1 MYDKYL
7 GQASERGLYFFVVV
21 ADLLYYGF
29 LFFVLAIGRALD
41 VDALC
46 CSVPLGTRYDA
57 DICRIPKGMLSLR
70 RLPTSHFAVP
80 MARLYGWLP
89 LSDAYGIGCATGV
102 RDVSVPLLNIN
113 FVDPLRMLLE
123 TASVS

>member
-1 MYDKYL
+1 MINTWVKPPK
-7 GQASERGLYFFVVV
+7 GGFIFFVVV
-21 ADLLYYGF
+21 ADLFYYGF

-89 LSDAYGIGCATGV
+89 LSSPAGAEIEACWGIVLPMTG
-102 RDVSVPLLNIN
+102 SN
-113 FVDPLRMLLE
+113 
-123 TASVS
+123 AQ